1 MDEIAIKRHSF
12 DLAKERLKEF
22 SEKTNPE
29 LKIDKVETDGG
40 FLFLGDHKVTGY
52 ELNERLETIQDHFID
67 FNATN
72 NKVIKEFREI
82 YNALDVL
89 DKDYI
94 ASIVANVKAIE
105 KTSNDVRAQQ
115 GMLKQHNEKLADQQS
130 KLNVHQSEIE
140 KNVEN
145 ISKIVTILKA
155 FKEKLDS
162 YTHLTDVDRIW
173 RDCKK
178 IQDRLAIV
186 SDSITKLSKKTT
198 KDITKANNQNKT
210 IQDRVDVVS
219 NSITMLSQK
228 VTEDIAKTNNQNKTI
243 QDRLDIVS
251 DSITLLSKRTIEDI
265 AKVDSKNK
273 TLSDQVN
280 KDILTLRD
288 EGKSFEN
295 SLENIKADI
304 LKMQKHLDEIDFLV
318 ALVNESAHLQD
329 IDNMWADLDIC
340 KVDIERISQNTQEYQ
355 NRVHRVEQEGK
366 IHTDKLDEYA
376 SKITECERKN
386 EELAVAIQKS
396 NKEVNESI
404 AETAQTFREAIDSLR
419 KKVKYAYWIAG
430 GSAGF
435 AIIELILLLIK
446 VI

>member
-210 IQDRVDVVS
+210 IQDR
-219 NSITMLSQK
+219 
-228 VTEDIAKTNNQNKTI
+228 
-243 QDRLDIVS
+243 LDIVS

-304 LKMQKHLDEIDFLV
+304 LKMQKHLDELDFLV

>member
-12 DLAKERLKEF
+12 DLAKKRLKEF

-210 IQDRVDVVS
+210 IQDR
-219 NSITMLSQK
+219 
-228 VTEDIAKTNNQNKTI
+228 
-243 QDRLDIVS
+243 LDIVS

-304 LKMQKHLDEIDFLV
+304 LKMQKHLDELDFLV